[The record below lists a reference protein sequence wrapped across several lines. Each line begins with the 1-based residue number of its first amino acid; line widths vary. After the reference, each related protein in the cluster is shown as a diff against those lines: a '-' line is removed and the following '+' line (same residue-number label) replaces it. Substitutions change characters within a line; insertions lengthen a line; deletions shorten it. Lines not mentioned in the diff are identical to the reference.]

1 MREQP
6 QGRNLLSIARST
18 LLEKVVPLLPQ
29 DQRYNALMVANAMA
43 IALRQWES
51 GDSWQQE
58 ELVRLQTLLDAEV
71 FGKDA
76 FAGEVQNGQQDLQN
90 ALIAANRALAHK
102 IRHGDFDAPS
112 QPVAELLEWLA
123 VQRVSESAPK
133 VLQAPR

>member
-6 QGRNLLSIARST
+6 HGQNLLSIARNT

-43 IALRQWES
+43 IALRQWDA
-51 GDSWQQE
+51 GDSWQQD
-58 ELVRLQTLLDAEV
+58 ELVRLHTLLGLHVLGVDALGE
-71 FGKDA
+71 
-76 FAGEVQNGQQDLQN
+76 EVQNGQQDLQN

-123 VQRVSESAPK
+123 VQRVRESAPK
-133 VLQAPR
+133 VMQTPR

>member
-6 QGRNLLSIARST
+6 QGQNLLSIARST

-43 IALRQWES
+43 IALRQWDA
-51 GDSWQQE
+51 GDSWQQD
-58 ELVRLQTLLDAEV
+58 ELVRLRVLLGVSGLSE
-71 FGKDA
+71 
-76 FAGEVQNGQQDLQN
+76 EVQNGQQDLQT

-123 VQRVSESAPK
+123 VQRVRESAPK
-133 VLQAPR
+133 VLQTPR

>member
-6 QGRNLLSIARST
+6 HGQNLLSIARNT

-43 IALRQWES
+43 IALRQWDA
-51 GDSWQQE
+51 GDSWQQD
-58 ELVRLQTLLDAEV
+58 ELVRLHTLLGLDGLGVDALGE
-71 FGKDA
+71 
-76 FAGEVQNGQQDLQN
+76 EVQNGQQDLQN

-123 VQRVSESAPK
+123 VQRVRESAPK
-133 VLQAPR
+133 VMQTPR